1 MASWFRQE
9 IAATYEVI
17 PVDIL
22 TLLDKLDSYLSEC
35 PRVPLVGK
43 LLVDEDEV
51 FGLIDDIRAA
61 LPQEVEQARWLLK
74 ERERILADARKE
86 AEEIIR
92 DAQEQIATIASESV
106 IVREAK
112 VQADELLQK
121 AREVARQITFGSR
134 QYADELMLRVER
146 VLNEV
151 LEAVREGR
159 RQLDVSSPTAPESPL
174 EEDEAPGDRDTD
186 GEDEDE

>member
-1 MASWFRQE
+1 M
-9 IAATYEVI
+9 
-17 PVDIL
+17 DIL
-22 TLLDKLDSYLSEC
+22 TLLDRLDSYLSEC
-35 PRVPLVGK
+35 PRVPLMGK

-92 DAQEQIATIASESV
+92 DAQGQIASIASESV

-112 VQADELLQK
+112 IQADELLQR
-121 AREVARQITFGSR
+121 AREVARQITVGSR
-134 QYADELMLRVER
+134 QYADEMMSRVEK
-146 VLNEV
+146 VLAEA
-151 LEAVREGR
+151 LEAIREGR
-159 RQLDVSSPTAPESPL
+159 RQLDVSSSPQSGPEEAGELPSGKISGD
-174 EEDEAPGDRDTD
+174 EEDE
-186 GEDEDE
+186 

>member
-1 MASWFRQE
+1 MDVLA
-9 IAATYEVI
+9 
-17 PVDIL
+17 
-22 TLLDKLDSYLSEC
+22 LLDKLDSYLSEC

-43 LLVDEDEV
+43 LLVDEEEV

-92 DAQEQIATIASESV
+92 NAQGQIATMASESV

-112 VQADELLQK
+112 VQADELLQR
-121 AREVARQITFGSR
+121 AREVARQITLGSR
-134 QYADELMLRVER
+134 QYADELMLKVER
-146 VLNEV
+146 VLTEV

-159 RQLDVSSPTAPESPL
+159 RQLEVSSPPATESPSD
-174 EEDEAPGDRDTD
+174 EDAPGDGD
-186 GEDEDE
+186 GGFRSSGPGE

>member
-1 MASWFRQE
+1 MISWFAQK
-9 IAATYEVI
+9 IAAIHEVI

-92 DAQEQIATIASESV
+92 DAQGQIATIASESV

-112 VQADELLQK
+112 VQADELLHK
-121 AREVARQITFGSR
+121 AREVARQITLGSR

-146 VLNEV
+146 VLTEV

-159 RQLDVSSPTAPESPL
+159 RQLEVSSPQASDSSLQEN
-174 EEDEAPGDRDTD
+174 EMPGVQGRD
-186 GEDEDE
+186 GEEE

>member
-1 MASWFRQE
+1 M
-9 IAATYEVI
+9 
-17 PVDIL
+17 DIL

-51 FGLIDDIRAA
+51 FRLIDDIRAA

-86 AEEIIR
+86 AEEIIK
-92 DAQEQIATIASESV
+92 DAQGQIATIASESV
-106 IVREAK
+106 IVREARL
-112 VQADELLQK
+112 QADDLLQR
-121 AREVARQITFGSR
+121 AREVARQITVGSR
-134 QYADELMLRVER
+134 QYADEMMLKVER
-146 VLNEV
+146 VLSEV

-159 RQLDVSSPTAPESPL
+159 RQLETSSSSQSSAGFPEESGGDAVSREY
-174 EEDEAPGDRDTD
+174 EEE
-186 GEDEDE
+186 E